1 MARKRAYNKLS
12 KTVLSLRRLGM
23 LLQLK
28 IISLGHNNLKDLEST
43 RLIKNHT
50 KIINI
55 NLWVQ
60 PKQSTTAAQGKSGS
74 TIPHLTT
81 IINQQEKT
89 TDISLRLLH
98 SVFKSKEIKSSSI
111 LITIKEEV
119 VDLSLQLGQ
128 GTKNIEPS

>member
-23 LLQLK
+23 LLLLK

>member
-1 MARKRAYNKLS
+1 MARRRAYNKLS

-60 PKQSTTAAQGKSGS
+60 PKQSITAAQGKSGS
-74 TIPHLTT
+74 ITPPLTT
-81 IINQQEKT
+81 IINPQEKT
-89 TDISLRLLH
+89 MVISLKLLH

-111 LITIKEEV
+111 LITIKEEE
-119 VDLSLQLGQ
+119 VDRSLQLGQ
-128 GTKNIEPS
+128 DTKNIEPS

>member
-1 MARKRAYNKLS
+1 MGACTMARRRAYNKLS

-23 LLQLK
+23 LLLLK

-43 RLIKNHT
+43 HLIKNHT

-74 TIPHLTT
+74 TTPPLTT
-81 IINQQEKT
+81 IINPQEKT

-119 VDLSLQLGQ
+119 ADRS
-128 GTKNIEPS
+128 

>member
-23 LLQLK
+23 LLLLK
-28 IISLGHNNLKDLEST
+28 IISLGHKNLKDLEST

-81 IINQQEKT
+81 IINPQGKT

-111 LITIKEEV
+111 LITIKEEE
-119 VDLSLQLGQ
+119 VDRSLLLGQ
-128 GTKNIEPS
+128 GTKNIELS